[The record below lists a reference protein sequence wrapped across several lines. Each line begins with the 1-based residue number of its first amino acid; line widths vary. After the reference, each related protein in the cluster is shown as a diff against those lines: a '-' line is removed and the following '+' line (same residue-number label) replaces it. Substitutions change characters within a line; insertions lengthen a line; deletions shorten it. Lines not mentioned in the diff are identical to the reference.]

1 MFLQMLGVLMLIFL
15 ASCGKYEKPYAAESA
30 GLILET
36 EVQVFAR
43 PLLEQVNEVG
53 LNEYNRFLTFPGV
66 LFSSPPPKSYQVK
79 IVVVRLGLELPAETL
94 LEKFEK
100 VRYRPATVYELL
112 ALARSG
118 HAPPSGSVA
127 ALDKIVIKNHGVYY
141 PYLDGYTTETTEESG
156 NEGLKKLRLK
166 SVYEKFRPS
175 CMFAVVPY

>member
-1 MFLQMLGVLMLIFL
+1 MFLHMLGVLILVFL

-30 GLILET
+30 GVILET
-36 EVQVFAR
+36 EVQVSAR
-43 PLLEQVNEVG
+43 PFLEQVSEVG
-53 LNEYNRFLTFPGV
+53 LNEYNKFLTFPDV
-66 LFSSPPPKSYQVK
+66 RFPSPPPKSCQVK
-79 IVVVRLGLELPAETL
+79 IVVVRLGLDLTAENL
-94 LEKFEK
+94 LQEFEK

-141 PYLDGYTTETTEESG
+141 PYLDGYTTEESG
-156 NEGLKKLRLK
+156 SEGSKNLRLK
-166 SVYEKFRPS
+166 SVQEKFRPS